1 MEKSHFRWTNSWGA
15 GHRLITCRL
24 DELHPHP
31 SYVLHHLAV
40 PARKLAA
47 LAELGDLAFLEPI
60 VITRDGTVLD
70 GYARWELARLQ
81 NRETL
86 PCIRYDLTEVEAL
99 CWLLQRHCRSSGLND
114 FCRVLLAL
122 ELEPSFKEKA
132 SQVGKGHHKG
142 SSNLTKVEGLDVRR
156 EVADAAGVSVGNVTK
171 VKQLKS
177 AAHPDLVEA
186 LRSGEIRIHRAWL
199 WSKAPS
205 EDQREELRRY
215 RSERGVKKII
225 RSLVSRHRANGLPT
239 IPDPGSILRRLGAL
253 DSRQLASVSVSVI
266 KSTGKAIFV
275 TEGLVQSL
283 QPYQEEIPTCATIN
297 R

>member
-1 MEKSHFRWTNSWGA
+1 
-15 GHRLITCRL
+15 
-24 DELHPHP
+24 
-31 SYVLHHLAV
+31 
-40 PARKLAA
+40 
-47 LAELGDLAFLEPI
+47 
-60 VITRDGTVLD
+60 
-70 GYARWELARLQ
+70 
-81 NRETL
+81 
-86 PCIRYDLTEVEAL
+86 
-99 CWLLQRHCRSSGLND
+99 
-114 FCRVLLAL
+114 
-122 ELEPSFKEKA
+122 
-132 SQVGKGHHKG
+132 
-142 SSNLTKVEGLDVRR
+142 LTKVEGLDVRR
-156 EVADAAGVSVGNVTK
+156 EVAGAAGVSVGNVTK